1 MSTHDTYFNLMRESE
16 MLFRKGDYR
25 GAIATIGRAERS
37 DPLVSVFGQIQRAMQ
52 QGDHQQA
59 SVIAQEMLQLI
70 PFHPRAVFTLAHLH
84 ALRGEHE
91 ERANLLIDAIKH
103 APANLFLRRQSVA
116 ALEDSGDFVGAI
128 ESARALIKIEASFE
142 SILGLMQV
150 LLRHGFN
157 EDVLKLTDKAYSLC
171 QKSLEKRSEVDL
183 LRGQALKILGMRPE
197 AIAALRDCLT
207 HKASGGAAWWALADM
222 KNYRFSD
229 KDMKAM
235 KTVLRNQNTTSD
247 HRVQAGFALAKAHEL
262 NGDLSVAMDFYD
274 EANGMHGTRGFQ
286 GERFMAAVESLSKT
300 WNAETISMQGQQKKG
315 VITPIF
321 ILGMPRSGSTLV
333 EQILASHSQIE
344 GTMEMMVL
352 PSIKRKT
359 HILCQKKFQKSY
371 LESVKSLNAGELTK
385 LGLSYLQGS
394 ALYRKENKPFVIDK
408 LPNNFEHIGLIHKI
422 LPHAKIIDVRRHP
435 MDCGYSIYK
444 QYFRSGAHYS
454 YDLSAI
460 GNYYNGYLSLMD
472 HWSDVLPAKVLEVR
486 YEALVKNTKSVI
498 QNILE
503 FIGVDFEPGCLEF
516 YNNKRPVRTA
526 SSEQVRQP
534 IHSRSV
540 GAWQDVEKRLVPL
553 RESLGKVTLER
564 LSSPF
569 ISEPS

>member
-1 MSTHDTYFNLMRESE
+1 MHERDTYNNLMRESE
-16 MLFRKGDYR
+16 MLFRKGNYKE
-25 GAIATIGRAERS
+25 AIATIGHAERI
-37 DPLVSVFGQIQRAMQ
+37 DPLASKFGQIQRAMQ

-59 SVIAQEMLQLI
+59 SMIAQQMLEVI

-91 ERANLLIDAIKH
+91 ERADLLIGAIKYL
-103 APANLFLRRQSVA
+103 PANIFLRRQSVA

-128 ESARALIKIEASFE
+128 DAARALVKIEASFE
-142 SILGLMQV
+142 SILGLMQL

-157 EDVLKLTDKAYSLC
+157 EDVLKLTDQAFSLC
-171 QKSLEKRSEVDL
+171 QKNLGQRSEVDL
-183 LRGQALKILGMRPE
+183 LRGQALKILGKR
-197 AIAALRDCLT
+197 ADAVAALRECLT
-207 HKASGGAAWWALADM
+207 HKTFGGAAWWALADM
-222 KNYRFSD
+222 KDYHFSD

-235 KTVLRNQNTTSD
+235 ETVFRHPKVASD

-286 GERFMAAVESLSKT
+286 GERFTAAIESLSKT
-300 WNAETISMQGQQKKG
+300 WDAEAISMQGQQKKG
-315 VITPIF
+315 VVTPIF
-321 ILGMPRSGSTLV
+321 IVGMPRSGSTLV

-352 PSIKRKT
+352 PSVKRKA

-371 LESVKSLNAGELTK
+371 LESVKSLNADELTK
-385 LGLSYLQGS
+385 LGLSYLEGS
-394 ALYRKENKPFVIDK
+394 ELYRKEAKPFVIDK

-422 LPHAKIIDVRRHP
+422 LPHAKIIDIRRHP
-435 MDCGYSIYK
+435 MDCGYSVYK

-460 GNYYNGYLSLMD
+460 GTYYNGYLSLMD

-486 YEALVKNTKSVI
+486 YEALVMNTKAVI
-498 QNILE
+498 ENILD
-503 FIGVDFEPGCLEF
+503 FIGVDFEPSCLEF

-534 IHSRSV
+534 IYSRSI
-540 GAWQDVEKRLVPL
+540 GAWHDVEKRLL
-553 RESLGKVTLER
+553 SLKESLGNVTLER
-564 LSSPF
+564 FDSPL